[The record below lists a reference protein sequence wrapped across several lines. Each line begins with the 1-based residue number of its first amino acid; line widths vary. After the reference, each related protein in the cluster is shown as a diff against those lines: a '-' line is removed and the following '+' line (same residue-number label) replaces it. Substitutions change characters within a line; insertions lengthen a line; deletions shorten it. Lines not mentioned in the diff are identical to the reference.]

1 MKLSTSARH
10 RLKVEMT
17 RHAAAAKDGEVND
30 AWQALERAHIVAQ
43 PQLGP
48 HLRVHLLMLA
58 CALRTRDGREIIG
71 QLARLALAPIGSLTG
86 RLPAGNTGRSNV
98 SAFAAMQM
106 PTYLNED
113 RG

>member
-1 MKLSTSARH
+1 MKLSDSAWH
-10 RLKVEMT
+10 RLEVELA
-17 RHAAAAKDGEVND
+17 RHAAAADIGDVGA
-30 AWQALERAHIVAQ
+30 AWWALERAHIVAQ
-43 PQLGP
+43 PQFGP

-58 CALRTRDGREIIG
+58 YALRTRNGREVVG

-98 SAFAAMQM
+98 SAFVAMPV
-106 PTYLNED
+106 PTDLSDD